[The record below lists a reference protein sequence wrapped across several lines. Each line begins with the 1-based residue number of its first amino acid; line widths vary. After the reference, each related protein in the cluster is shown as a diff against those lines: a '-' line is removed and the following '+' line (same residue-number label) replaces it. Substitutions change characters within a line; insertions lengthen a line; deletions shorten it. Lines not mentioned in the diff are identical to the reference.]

1 MIKENPSL
9 YDFAKKIF
17 YYPRS
22 ISGNGVRDTLKE
34 IKQLV
39 PELKVH
45 EIKTGTKVFDWVIP
59 NEWNVTDAFIICPDG
74 KKICNFNENNLHLLN
89 YSVPINAEISLEEL
103 DNHLYYLKDKPD
115 AVPYVT
121 SYYEDRWGFCLSY
134 NERKKLKKGNY
145 KVLIDSS
152 KQSGSLSLGEV
163 ILKGKST
170 DEVFISTYT
179 CHPSM
184 GNNETSGIT
193 VATFLAKWI
202 KEYFPERKYTY
213 RIVFAPETIGALT
226 YLNIKK
232 NLSLL
237 KENVKFAFN
246 INCVGDNN
254 SYSYLPS
261 RDGNLEIDR
270 VSRHVFR
277 NLNLKFK
284 EFNFFRDRGSDECQY
299 SSPEVNL
306 PMVSLM
312 RTKYAEYDEYHTS
325 LDNLDF
331 ISQEGLE
338 GGLEIHKKCIEILEK
353 NCYFKTDF
361 IGEPFFSKYNLRST
375 LSANE
380 KDMDNI
386 LKFSTIV
393 NCADGMHSLL
403 EVADLLGVPIW
414 SLYEPFERLLQKK
427 IIRII
432 K

>member
-232 NLSLL
+232 I
-237 KENVKFAFN
+237 F
-246 INCVGDNN
+246 
-254 SYSYLPS
+254 
-261 RDGNLEIDR
+261 
-270 VSRHVFR
+270 
-277 NLNLKFK
+277 
-284 EFNFFRDRGSDECQY
+284 
-299 SSPEVNL
+299 
-306 PMVSLM
+306 
-312 RTKYAEYDEYHTS
+312 
-325 LDNLDF
+325 
-331 ISQEGLE
+331 
-338 GGLEIHKKCIEILEK
+338 
-353 NCYFKTDF
+353 
-361 IGEPFFSKYNLRST
+361 
-375 LSANE
+375 
-380 KDMDNI
+380 
-386 LKFSTIV
+386 
-393 NCADGMHSLL
+393 
-403 EVADLLGVPIW
+403 
-414 SLYEPFERLLQKK
+414 LY
-427 IIRII
+427 
-432 K
+432 